1 MAGKVLCPPL
11 LLCSR
16 CKDCAY
22 CDKECQKRSWRAG
35 HKKKCGQ
42 AAVETV
48 ASRAATAQ
56 AKKTLHDAL
65 LARTKKPTHAAR
77 KVHEKANSSGDSFE
91 ASGEY
96 EREGDESE
104 EDEPRSMS
112 REDLIE
118 SKDSP
123 LTAKQK
129 RVLSSLYSYAALVQQ
144 PGLGAG
150 CKAREARGLA
160 EKEGEFCELAAAME
174 DCDNLHIAAMIYE
187 ELGKIEEKL
196 RDYVKAVEFFEK
208 GKRMREKA
216 TPPDRHFLIG
226 ACYFLGN

>member
-1 MAGKVLCPPL
+1 
-11 LLCSR
+11 
-16 CKDCAY
+16 
-22 CDKECQKRSWRAG
+22 
-35 HKKKCGQ
+35 
-42 AAVETV
+42 
-48 ASRAATAQ
+48 
-56 AKKTLHDAL
+56 
-65 LARTKKPTHAAR
+65 
-77 KVHEKANSSGDSFE
+77 
-91 ASGEY
+91 
-96 EREGDESE
+96 
-104 EDEPRSMS
+104 MS

-187 ELGKIEEKL
+187 ELGKSKRSYVTTSRLWSFSRRVRECEKRPRLQTVISSSGRVFSSVIE
-196 RDYVKAVEFFEK
+196 F
-208 GKRMREKA
+208 
-216 TPPDRHFLIG
+216 
-226 ACYFLGN
+226 